1 MIRLPPRS
9 TRTDT
14 LFPYTTLFRSADLAG
29 LDDQIGQVAVVRAHR
44 IVAPVLRVG
53 RVPMRPGAREI
64 GRGALPDGVDVH
76 AIGARSEAARHD
88 LYLEPGAILEDVD
101 ATAVGA
107 LGIAK
112 LGRRVGRRQR
122 ARRIEIGRAHV

>member
-1 MIRLPPRS
+1 
-9 TRTDT
+9 
-14 LFPYTTLFRSADLAG
+14 
-29 LDDQIGQVAVVRAHR
+29 
-44 IVAPVLRVG
+44 
-53 RVPMRPGAREI
+53 MRPGAREI

-112 LGRRVGRRQR
+112 LGSRVGRRQR
-122 ARRIEIGRAHV
+122 ARRMPAHAGAPRQSPGAEVDRKSGGEGKEGTGRGK

>member
-1 MIRLPPRS
+1 MTAGERRADELDRGA
-9 TRTDT
+9 
-14 LFPYTTLFRSADLAG
+14 ADLAG

-101 ATAVGA
+101 
-107 LGIAK
+107 
-112 LGRRVGRRQR
+112 
-122 ARRIEIGRAHV
+122 EIGRESCRERGCQYV